1 MAIHRIVVNGRQK
14 DWSETKIGFDQ
25 VVVIALGEKKPQT
38 AYTITYTK
46 GPKENPQGSLT
57 SGQTVDVKNEMVFN
71 VTATDKS

>member
-1 MAIHRIVVNGRQK
+1 MSVHRIVVNGRQK
-14 DWSETKIGFDQ
+14 QWSDTTINFDQ
-25 VVVIALGEKKPQT
+25 VVVLAFGEKKPQT
-38 AYTITYTK
+38 AYTVTYSK